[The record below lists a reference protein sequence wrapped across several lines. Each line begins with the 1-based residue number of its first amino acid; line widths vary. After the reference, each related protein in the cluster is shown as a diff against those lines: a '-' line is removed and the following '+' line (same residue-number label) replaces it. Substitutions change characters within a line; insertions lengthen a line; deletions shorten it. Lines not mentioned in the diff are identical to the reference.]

1 MGGGALNAQ
10 RVRARTALTE
20 RAPSLATRLLRWLTG
35 TYAGRVTMITAAGL
49 AGRLALLVYQP
60 IWRDEAFTALAI
72 SRSLGGMLD
81 VVRADSAPPVAYVL
95 ERAVAS
101 LVPGTAGLRLF
112 PALAGAAAVPLG
124 AALGRRIA
132 GDRGGLLT
140 AAVCAFSPA
149 LALSALDARMYA
161 VATTVVMATTLALW
175 RAVERPSL
183 ARWAVYG
190 ALMALALYTDYFAVL
205 AIPAQLLA
213 VAVVLRAGWRR
224 TAIAA
229 AVAAGGGL
237 TLLPWLA
244 AASAQLGHAGQPFWV
259 QPVDF
264 ESVSG
269 SLVQFFAGPPIEPWV
284 PWKPV
289 MQVFQGVAMAAGIL
303 LLGALIARRR
313 RLGEGGRRAALFC
326 AVCGF
331 GAALLLFPLS
341 LWHPLVDGRYA
352 GVVWGPAYA
361 LLGAGLALVASRR
374 LVGAALAA
382 TLSATLALAL
392 LPDHPDTRAA
402 IASLRTEVGPH
413 DLVDAYASEYLL
425 LLEEAPQQLLQRT
438 LVLQDSVQWY
448 WGTAVYPRGV
458 VTPVLP
464 ARVTD
469 HDGTVYAVTQPNE
482 SAPSIPGGYRARARA
497 CWLGACVVTYGRS

>member
-1 MGGGALNAQ
+1 MLSS
-10 RVRARTALTE
+10 
-20 RAPSLATRLLRWLTG
+20 APSLAPRVLRWLSD
-35 TYAGRVTMITAAGL
+35 TYAGRVVLITAAGL
-49 AGRLALLVYQP
+49 AGRLALLAYQP
-60 IWRDEAFTALAI
+60 IWRDEAFTALAT

-112 PALAGAAAVPLG
+112 PALAGAAAIPLG

-140 AAVCAFSPA
+140 AVVCALSPA

-175 RAVERPSL
+175 RAVDRPTR
-183 ARWAVYG
+183 ARWVVYG
-190 ALMALALYTDYFAVL
+190 GLMALALYTDYFAVL
-205 AIPAQLLA
+205 AVPAQLVA
-213 VAVVLRAGWRR
+213 VALVLRAGWRR
-224 TAIAA
+224 TALAA
-229 AVAAGGGL
+229 AVAAAAGL
-237 TLLPWLA
+237 TLVPWLV

-284 PWKPV
+284 PWKPA

-303 LLGALIARRR
+303 LLGVLVARRR
-313 RLGEGGRRAALFC
+313 RLGDPRSRAAAFC

-374 LVGAALAA
+374 LVAAALVA

-392 LPDHPDTRAA
+392 LPDHPDTQAA

-425 LLEEAPQQLLQRT
+425 LLEEAPPPLLRRT

-448 WGTAVYPRGV
+448 WGTAVYPHGV
-458 VTPVLP
+458 ITAALP
-464 ARVTD
+464 ARVTGY
-469 HDGTVYAVTQPNE
+469 DGTVYAVTQPNE
-482 SAPSIPGGYRARARA
+482 QPPSIPDGYSQRART
-497 CWLGACVVTYGRS
+497 CWLGACVVTYRRG